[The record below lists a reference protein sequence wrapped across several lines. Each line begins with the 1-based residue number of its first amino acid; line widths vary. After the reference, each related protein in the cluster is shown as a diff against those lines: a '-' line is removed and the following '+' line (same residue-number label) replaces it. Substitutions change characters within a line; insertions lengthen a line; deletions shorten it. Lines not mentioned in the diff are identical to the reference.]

1 MELIK
6 DLYDQNNMDFVMR
19 GMYKSL
25 HYIKN
30 YMLETKNE
38 SKDTY
43 LGFFFLDLKKKRMT
57 QFPYIMF

>member
-1 MELIK
+1 
-6 DLYDQNNMDFVMR
+6 MR

-43 LGFFFLDLKKKRMT
+43 LGFFFLDLKKKSMT